1 MRLSIGIIWSYC
13 RSMNKKMSQ
22 NQDIDK
28 TILLMAQKAKKAARA
43 LIALSTE
50 TKNSLLRQMAEALE
64 EKRPFIQKENQ
75 KDLAAG
81 RKKGLSAAMLD
92 RLELS
97 DKVMASMISGL
108 LEVAALP
115 DPVGEI
121 LNLNKRP
128 NGLMVGRMRI
138 PLGVIGMI
146 YESRPNVTVDAAA
159 LCLKSGNA
167 IILRG
172 GSEAIH
178 SNLALAE
185 VLQGV
190 LAAGNIDPAAI
201 QVVPITDRAAV
212 TTLLAQEEFI
222 DLIIPRGGEGLIR
235 FVSET
240 SRIPVLKHYKGVCHI
255 FVDRSAELLKASPII
270 INSKTQRPGVC
281 NALEGLLIHR
291 DIAASYLPVIAK
303 ELNLAGVELRGCPE
317 SVALVPLIKPALASD
332 WGTEFL
338 DLILSV
344 KVVGSLDEAMNHM
357 AEYGSQHTEVIIT
370 EDYSNAQR
378 FLAEVDASAVMVN
391 ASTRFNDGGQLGL
404 GAEIGI
410 STTKLHAY
418 GPMGLEEL
426 TTKKFI
432 IYGAGQVRS

>member
-1 MRLSIGIIWSYC
+1 
-13 RSMNKKMSQ
+13 MSQ
-22 NQDIDK
+22 HKEIDMSIK
-28 TILLMAQKAKKAARA
+28 LMAQNAKKAART
-43 LIALSTE
+43 LISLSTE
-50 TKNSLLRQMAEALE
+50 IKNNLLRQMAEALE
-64 EKRPFIQKENQ
+64 EQRSFIQQQNQ
-75 KDLAAG
+75 KDLMAG
-81 RKKGLSAAMLD
+81 QKKGLSAAMLD

-97 DKVMASMISGL
+97 DKVMASMIGGL
-108 LEVAALP
+108 LEVVALP

-121 LNLNKRP
+121 LNLSKRP

-159 LCLKSGNA
+159 LCLKAGNA

-201 QVVPITDRAAV
+201 QVVPVTDRAAV
-212 TTLLAQEEFI
+212 TTLLAQEKFI

-255 FVDRSAELLKASPII
+255 FVDNSADLLKATPVIM
-270 INSKTQRPGVC
+270 NSKTQRPGVC

-291 DIAASYLPVIAK
+291 DIAATYLPVIAE
-303 ELNLAGVELRGCPE
+303 ELRMAGVELRGCAE
-317 SVALVPLIKPALASD
+317 SVTLASMIKPALPTD

-338 DLILSV
+338 DLTLCV
-344 KVVGSLDEAMNHM
+344 KIVGSLDEAMSYM

-432 IYGAGQVRS
+432 IYGGGQVRS

>member
-1 MRLSIGIIWSYC
+1 
-13 RSMNKKMSQ
+13 MSQ
-22 NQDIDK
+22 DQEFDVSIR
-28 TILLMAQKAKKAARA
+28 LMAQKAKKAARS
-43 LIALSTE
+43 LISLSTE
-50 TKNSLLRQMAEALE
+50 TKNSLLRQMAVALE
-64 EKRPFIQKENQ
+64 EKRPYIQQQNR
-75 KDLAAG
+75 KDLVAG
-81 RKKGLSAAMLD
+81 QEKGLSAAMLD

-97 DKVMASMISGL
+97 DKVMASMIGGL

-121 LNLNKRP
+121 TNLSRRP
-128 NGLMVGRMRI
+128 NGLMVGRMRV

-159 LCLKSGNA
+159 LCLKAGNA

-190 LAAGNIDPAAI
+190 LASFAIDPAAI
-201 QVVPITDRAAV
+201 QVVPVTDRAAV
-212 TTLLAQEEFI
+212 KVLLLQDEYI

-235 FVSET
+235 FVSES

-255 FVDRSAELLKASPII
+255 FVDNSADPVKATPII
-270 INSKTQRPGVC
+270 VNSKTQRPGVC

-291 DIAASYLPVIAK
+291 DIAAGYLPVIA
-303 ELNLAGVELRGCPE
+303 ETLRSAGVELRGCPE
-317 SVALVPLIKPALASD
+317 SVALVSTIKPALASD

-338 DLILSV
+338 DLTLCV
-344 KVVGSLDEAMNHM
+344 KVVASLDEAMSYI

-378 FLAEVDASAVMVN
+378 FVAEVDASAVMVN

-418 GPMGLEEL
+418 GPMGLSEL
-426 TTKKFI
+426 TTRKFV